1 MAELSIVAAMIID
14 EEVVNVGALS
24 TDNNYSQWVE
34 DAMKEYDD
42 VLIVSHAG
50 IGWKVT
56 PDGLRPDKPFDS
68 WVWNDKD
75 GWYESPVP
83 YPSGNENYH
92 WDEEAQNWATNDLSS
107 D

>member
-1 MAELSIVAAMIID
+1 MAELSIVAAMIND
-14 EEVVNVGALS
+14 GEVVSVGALS
-24 TDNNYSQWVE
+24 TDNDYSEWLE
-34 DAMKEYDD
+34 SAKKEYDE
-42 VLIVSHAG
+42 VLLVTHAG

-83 YPSGNENYH
+83 YPSDGSFYR
-92 WDEEAQNWATNDLSS
+92 WDEDVLNWVAVN
-107 D
+107 